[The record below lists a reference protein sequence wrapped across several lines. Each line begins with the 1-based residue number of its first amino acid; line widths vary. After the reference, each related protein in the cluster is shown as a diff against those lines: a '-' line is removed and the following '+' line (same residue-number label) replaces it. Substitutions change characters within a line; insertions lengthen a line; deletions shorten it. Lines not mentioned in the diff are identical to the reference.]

1 MAASPQLF
9 ITIDMNITHRIVELD
24 NGFFTVERYVPWFFF
39 GIEIPK
45 WEGYGEWRKEEF
57 DYWGGTFDTTSWKE
71 LQFGTQDK
79 ALRWMRERFGD
90 NNVRCKSICAVLG
103 VK

>member
-1 MAASPQLF
+1 MKL
-9 ITIDMNITHRIVELD
+9 THRIVELYD
-24 NGFFTVERYVPWFFF
+24 GLFTVERYVPWNFF

-45 WEGYGEWRKEEF
+45 WEGYFEYDGY
-57 DYWGGTFDTTSWKE
+57 DIGTVSSYSRIKFNRQE
-71 LQFGTQDK
+71 L

-90 NNVRCKSICAVLG
+90 DNVKCESICAVLG